1 MTNPI
6 TSNLVN
12 YSMGLSTERVAHSSL
27 RAAKKAAKTAVRA
40 AGYGWTAIVDTA
52 EGRHIR
58 AFGSDAAWCEAF
70 TV

>member
-1 MTNPI
+1 MKNVI

-12 YSMGLSTERVAHSSL
+12 YSMGLSTERVEHASI

-52 EGRHIR
+52 ESRHIR
-58 AFGSDAAWCEAF
+58 AFGADAVWCEAF
-70 TV
+70 TA